1 MEYSVMTVVGK
12 SLFAG
17 VAMLALTCAAPAMAA
32 IVAFDSPTGNLGS
45 ATHTYGGAIAYGF
58 AGLKGGDWTARN
70 LFGKNEGATEN
81 GLGLASTSDNE
92 INPASG
98 REAVVLDLTAFIG
111 KDVSIALS
119 SVQPGESGRIG
130 FASSFSAS
138 DPDRNAFGSFTN
150 ITDNTLHDF
159 GVITASDH
167 WVAIEG
173 GEGNVLLSELSTPNS
188 VPEPASLILLGST
201 LLGFGALRRRRL

>member
-58 AGLKGGDWTARN
+58 AGSNGGDWTARN
-70 LFGKNEGATEN
+70 LFGKNEGTTEN

-92 INPASG
+92 LNPSG
-98 REAVVLDLTAFIG
+98 GQAIVLDLTAFIG

-130 FASSFSAS
+130 FASSFSTS
-138 DPDRNAFGSFTN
+138 DADSNAFGSFTN

-173 GEGNVLLSELSTPNS
+173 GEGNVLLSQLSTPNS

-201 LLGFGALRRRRL
+201 LLGFGVLRRRRL